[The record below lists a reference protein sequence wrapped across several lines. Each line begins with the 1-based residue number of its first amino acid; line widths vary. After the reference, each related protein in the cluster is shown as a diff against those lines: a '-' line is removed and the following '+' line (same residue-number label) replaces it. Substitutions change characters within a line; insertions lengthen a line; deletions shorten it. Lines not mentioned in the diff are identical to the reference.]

1 MSIKQ
6 ISVFLENKTGALGEM
21 TNALAEAGI
30 NLRALSIAESTD
42 FGIVRI
48 ITDDTFRATTVLKE
62 AGFITT
68 ITPVLAYIIPDE
80 AGGLSKLLKIFT
92 EAGIDIEYMYSSVA
106 TGASS
111 EAYMI
116 FRTKDVEAAEAALAG
131 KGLKALTQENL

>member
-1 MSIKQ
+1 MSIRQ

-80 AGGLSKLLKIFT
+80 SGGLSKLLKIFT

-106 TGASS
+106 TGASA

-116 FRTKDVEAAEAALAG
+116 FRTKDVEAAEGVLSG